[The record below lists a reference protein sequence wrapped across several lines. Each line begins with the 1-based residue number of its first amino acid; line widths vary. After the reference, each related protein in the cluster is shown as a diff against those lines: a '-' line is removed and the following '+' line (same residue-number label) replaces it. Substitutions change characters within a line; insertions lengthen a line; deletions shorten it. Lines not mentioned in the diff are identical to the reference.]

1 MSASRIGE
9 ASGAGSASVRASAD
23 TDGDDHDD
31 DIGDDEDD
39 RGDGDG
45 NDEDD
50 EDDEDEEDRW
60 SRKLFSPVRVPDDV
74 PDKLPEGVVDDVDV
88 DADDL
93 SREEIAYLMQKAAR
107 EGGEPE
113 PYRPQLENESLH
125 GLRPLTAR
133 DAHSLQETLGAR
145 LRAMADVRLDEFQH
159 EADLVVRFL
168 KGELVLF
175 EDEAQKTRVLR
186 EADEFLY
193 AKKERKEKEREERE
207 REEKEMAKDEQGG
220 QQAQVQA
227 QGQKEEGTRQDVD
240 GDGLPGSSAPE
251 PPPAEP
257 WYPVK
262 FQPIDEETQM
272 AFIKK
277 YVQGFY
283 YGSGREPARTTQ
295 QSGRPGAAPVAA
307 HQLREGLWD
316 RLNSTLASNET
327 MPPEEQMAVLEKVRS
342 VLMLTTQAAAAAK
355 TAPPR
360 KSKRR

>member
-1 MSASRIGE
+1 
-9 ASGAGSASVRASAD
+9 
-23 TDGDDHDD
+23 
-31 DIGDDEDD
+31 
-39 RGDGDG
+39 
-45 NDEDD
+45 
-50 EDDEDEEDRW
+50 
-60 SRKLFSPVRVPDDV
+60 VRVPDNV
-74 PDKLPEGVVDDVDV
+74 PDKLPEGVVDDVGV

-145 LRAMADVRLDEFQH
+145 LRAMADVQLDEFQH
-159 EADLVVRFL
+159 EADLVQRFL

-175 EDEAQKTRVLR
+175 EDEAQKARVLR
-186 EADEFLY
+186 EADEILY
-193 AKKERKEKEREERE
+193 AEEKKAKEQEKKKKEKEM
-207 REEKEMAKDEQGG
+207 EMAKGEQGG
-220 QQAQVQA
+220 QQAQAQAQVQAPEGHA
-227 QGQKEEGTRQDVD
+227 QGQGEEGTGQDAG
-240 GDGLPGSSAPE
+240 GDGLPGSSAPKL
-251 PPPAEP
+251 PSAEP
-257 WYPVK
+257 WSMAK

-277 YVQGFY
+277 YVQGYY
-283 YGSGREPARTTQ
+283 YGSGREPARPTHQ
-295 QSGRPGAAPVAA
+295 PGRRGAAPVAA
-307 HQLREGLWD
+307 HQVREGLWD
-316 RLNSTLASNET
+316 RLNSTLAANET

-360 KSKRR
+360 KSKGR